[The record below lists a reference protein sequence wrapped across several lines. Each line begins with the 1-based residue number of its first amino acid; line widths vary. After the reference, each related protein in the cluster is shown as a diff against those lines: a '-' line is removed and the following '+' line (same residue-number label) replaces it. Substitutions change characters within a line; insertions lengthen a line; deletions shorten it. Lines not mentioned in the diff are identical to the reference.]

1 VLNINQKENIKS
13 MSNKEILKI
22 SILYAGIYQVENE
35 NETTVF
41 FQGSLT
47 ECANWLFHNSEQYSY
62 NISCELF

>member
-1 VLNINQKENIKS
+1 
-13 MSNKEILKI
+13 MSKKEILKI
-22 SILYAGIYQVENE
+22 SVLYAGIYQVENE

-47 ECANWLFHNSEQYSY
+47 ECANWLFNNSDQYSF